1 MMTPV
6 TDSEPPIFEHHLAV
20 TRTARY
26 CTLGDAALRVDD
38 VWVVCHGFGELA
50 RDCTEEFRPIARPG
64 RLIVAPEALN
74 RFYLNREGG
83 RAGAGARVGA
93 TWMTREDRLTEIDDY
108 VRYLDELLREVLR
121 AQPADGIRVSA
132 LGFSQG
138 TATVARWA
146 VQGTSRLARLIL
158 WSGPLPPEIDPDAA
172 RARLA
177 AAELHLVFGT
187 RDDMLNQDEIRTQRA
202 ALERAAVPHTVHEFD
217 GGHRMDRATLERI
230 AR

>member
-1 MMTPV
+1 MTILVADADPPV
-6 TDSEPPIFEHHLAV
+6 IEHHLPV

-26 CTLGDAALRVDD
+26 CTLGGTAPRADD
-38 VWVVCHGFGELA
+38 VWIVCHGFGQLA
-50 RDCTEEFRPIARPG
+50 RDFAEEFRPIVRPG

-83 RAGAGARVGA
+83 RAGASARVGA

-121 AQPADGIRVSA
+121 GQPPDVPVTA

-146 VQGTSRLARLIL
+146 VQGTSRLARVIL
-158 WSGPLPPEIDPDAA
+158 WAGSLPPEIDPAA
-172 RARLA
+172 SRARLT

-187 RDDMLNQDEIRTQRA
+187 RDEMLNQDELRNQRA
-202 ALERAAVPHTVHEFD
+202 ALERAGVPHTVHEFD
-217 GGHRMDRATLERI
+217 GGHRMDRATLQ
-230 AR
+230 ALAS

>member
-1 MMTPV
+1 MTTP
-6 TDSEPPIFEHHLAV
+6 DPPIIEHHLSV

-26 CTLGDAALRVDD
+26 CTLGGDAPSVDD
-38 VWVVCHGFGELA
+38 VWVVCHGFGQLA
-50 RDCTEEFRPIARPG
+50 RDFAEEFRDVARPG

-83 RAGAGARVGA
+83 RAGASARVGA
-93 TWMTREDRLTEIDDY
+93 TWMTREDRLIEIDDY
-108 VRYLDELLREVLR
+108 VRYLDDVLREVLR
-121 AQPADGIRVSA
+121 GQRSDAARVTA

-146 VQGTSRLARLIL
+146 VQGTSKLARVIL
-158 WSGPLPPEIDPDAA
+158 WAGALPPEIDPAA
-172 RARLA
+172 LRARLA

-187 RDDMLNQDEIRTQRA
+187 RDDMLNHEELRAQRA

-217 GGHRMDRATLERI
+217 GGHRMDRGALERL

>member
-1 MMTPV
+1 V
-6 TDSEPPIFEHHLAV
+6 TDAEAPIIEHHLAV

-26 CTLGDAALRVDD
+26 CTLGGAALRADD
-38 VWVVCHGFGELA
+38 VWVVCHGFGQLA
-50 RDCTEEFRPIARPG
+50 RDFAEEFRPIARPG

-83 RAGAGARVGA
+83 RAGASARVGA

-108 VRYLDELLREVLR
+108 VRYLDDLLREILR
-121 AQPADGIRVSA
+121 GQPADDVRVTA

-146 VQGTSRLARLIL
+146 VQGTSRLARVIL
-158 WSGPLPPEIDPDAA
+158 WAGSLPPEIDPAA
-172 RARLA
+172 LRARLA
-177 AAELHLVFGT
+177 GAELHLVLGT
-187 RDDMLNQDEIRTQRA
+187 RDDMLNQDEVRNGRA

-217 GGHRMDRATLERI
+217 GGHRMDRLTLERL